1 MRKTR
6 VPWWCRA
13 NAQLNR
19 AVRTR
24 PTCGLPVGE
33 GQKRTRTGAL
43 ATLDNLVGESADA
56 FDGDGD
62 LVADGERSDAC
73 RGAREDHV
81 AGEQRHGL
89 GDVDDQI
96 LDRVDHLARAA
107 ELALL
112 AVDRELDGQVAR
124 GGEVE
129 AGLHPRTERAGAVEA
144 LGPRPLL

>member
-13 NAQLNR
+13 YAQLNR

-24 PTCGLPVGE
+24 PTCGLPVGD
-33 GQKRTRTGAL
+33 GQKRTRTGEPGAL

-96 LDRVDHLARAA
+96 LDRVDHLAGAA
-107 ELALL
+107 ELALF
-112 AVDRELDGQVAR
+112 AVDRELDGQVGR

-129 AGLHPRTERAGAVEA
+129 VRLHPGAER
-144 LGPRPLL
+144 